1 MRFTAK
7 AVQMWCW
14 WNLQEVYKNQDHPNE
29 VIYTEITITRNQ
41 LSLYMFGRDSKARRR
56 LGKLYSGKKKKGQVQ
71 ICSDLRL
78 LAWESGGK

>member
-1 MRFTAK
+1 MGNIPGERLGFTAK
-7 AVQMWCW
+7 AMQMWCW

-56 LGKLYSGKKKKGQVQ
+56 LGKLYSGKKKKRTG
-71 ICSDLRL
+71 SDML
-78 LAWESGGK
+78 